1 MKILEINQVNFGSTG
16 HIMLQI
22 ADLATKKGH
31 EVICSFY
38 ARRNKDKDKNCI
50 YIGNKV
56 SHNIHK
62 KLYRKTGNNGCY
74 SKISTWNFLRKV
86 KKFDPDLIH
95 IHNLHNCYI
104 NLPMLFDYIKKN
116 NKKVVWTLHDCW
128 SFTGQCPYFTAVGCE
143 KWKTGCHDCEQIN
156 RYPSCSVDR
165 TDKMWNRKKE
175 WFTGVQNLT
184 IVTPSQWLANLVKQ
198 SFLKDYPVKVINN
211 GINLDVF
218 KPTESDFRTKHNLE
232 DKKIIL
238 GVASV
243 WEVRKGL
250 DVFIELSKR
259 LDDRYKIV
267 LVGTNDEVDKKL
279 PEGIISIHRTSNQ
292 KELAE
297 LYTAADVF
305 FIPTREDNFPTVN
318 MESLACGTPV
328 LTFNT
333 GGSPEM
339 VDEATGV
346 VLMNEDIASV
356 EQAVISMCE
365 AVISMCE
372 SGKYSKEACT
382 ERAKQYDSG
391 LKYNEYL
398 SLFENI

>member
-50 YIGNKV
+50 YIGNKI

-165 TDKMWNRKKE
+165 TDKMWKLKKE

-184 IVTPSQWLANLVKQ
+184 IVTPSQWLADLVKQ

-328 LTFNT
+328 RTFNT

-356 EQAVISMCE
+356 EQ

>member
-22 ADLATKKGH
+22 ADLASKKGH

-165 TDKMWNRKKE
+165 TDKMWKLKKE

-184 IVTPSQWLANLVKQ
+184 IVTPSQWLADLVKQ

-211 GINLDVF
+211 GIDLDVF

-365 AVISMCE
+365 

>member
-104 NLPMLFDYIKKN
+104 NLPMLFHYIKKN
-116 NKKVVWTLHDCW
+116 NKRVVWTLHDCW

-184 IVTPSQWLANLVKQ
+184 IVTPSQWLADLAKQ

-365 AVISMCE
+365 

>member
-74 SKISTWNFLRKV
+74 SKLSTWNFLRKV

-184 IVTPSQWLANLVKQ
+184 IVTPSQWLADLVKQ

-365 AVISMCE
+365 
-372 SGKYSKEACT
+372 SGKYTKEACT

>member
-165 TDKMWNRKKE
+165 TDKMWKLKKE

-184 IVTPSQWLANLVKQ
+184 IVTPSQWLADLAKQ

-297 LYTAADVF
+297 IYTAADLFVN
-305 FIPTREDNFPTVN
+305 PTREEVFGLVN
-318 MESLACGTPV
+318 AEALACGTPV

-333 GGSPEM
+333 GGCPE
-339 VDEATGV
+339 VIDEATGI
-346 VLMNEDIASV
+346 VLKDEDIGSV
-356 EQAVISMCE
+356 EQAIF
-365 AVISMCE
+365 SMCE
-372 SGKYSKEACT
+372 SDKYSKDACI
-382 ERAKQYDSG
+382 ERAKYFDSG
-391 LKYNEYL
+391 LKYEEYL
-398 SLFENI
+398 SLFERI

>member
-165 TDKMWNRKKE
+165 TDKMWKRKKE

-184 IVTPSQWLANLVKQ
+184 IVTPSQWLADLAKQ

-211 GINLDVF
+211 GIDLGVF

-365 AVISMCE
+365 

>member
-22 ADLATKKGH
+22 ADLATKRGH

-156 RYPSCSVDR
+156 RYPSCRVDR
-165 TDKMWNRKKE
+165 TDKMWKRKKE

-184 IVTPSQWLANLVKQ
+184 IVTPSQWLADLAKQ

-365 AVISMCE
+365 

-382 ERAKQYDSG
+382 ERAKQYDSR

>member
-86 KKFDPDLIH
+86 KEFDPDLIH

-165 TDKMWNRKKE
+165 TDKMWKLKKE

-184 IVTPSQWLANLVKQ
+184 IVTPSQWLADLAKQ

-365 AVISMCE
+365 

>member
-50 YIGNKV
+50 YIGNKI

-184 IVTPSQWLANLVKQ
+184 IVTPSQWLADLAKQ

-365 AVISMCE
+365 

>member
-1 MKILEINQVNFGSTG
+1 
-16 HIMLQI
+16 
-22 ADLATKKGH
+22 
-31 EVICSFY
+31 
-38 ARRNKDKDKNCI
+38 
-50 YIGNKV
+50 
-56 SHNIHK
+56 
-62 KLYRKTGNNGCY
+62 
-74 SKISTWNFLRKV
+74 
-86 KKFDPDLIH
+86 
-95 IHNLHNCYI
+95 
-104 NLPMLFDYIKKN
+104 
-116 NKKVVWTLHDCW
+116 
-128 SFTGQCPYFTAVGCE
+128 
-143 KWKTGCHDCEQIN
+143 
-156 RYPSCSVDR
+156 
-165 TDKMWNRKKE
+165 MWNRKKE

-184 IVTPSQWLANLVKQ
+184 IVTPSQWLADLVKQ

-365 AVISMCE
+365 
-372 SGKYSKEACT
+372 SGKYTKEACT

>member
-1 MKILEINQVNFGSTG
+1 
-16 HIMLQI
+16 MLQI

-184 IVTPSQWLANLVKQ
+184 IVTPSQWLADLVKQ

-211 GINLDVF
+211 GIDLDVF

-279 PEGIISIHRTSNQ
+279 PEGIISIHRTSN
-292 KELAE
+292 
-297 LYTAADVF
+297 
-305 FIPTREDNFPTVN
+305 N
-318 MESLACGTPV
+318 S
-328 LTFNT
+328 
-333 GGSPEM
+333 
-339 VDEATGV
+339 
-346 VLMNEDIASV
+346 
-356 EQAVISMCE
+356 
-365 AVISMCE
+365 
-372 SGKYSKEACT
+372 
-382 ERAKQYDSG
+382 
-391 LKYNEYL
+391 
-398 SLFENI
+398 

>member
-38 ARRNKDKDKNCI
+38 ARRNKDKDQNCI

-184 IVTPSQWLANLVKQ
+184 IVTPSQWLADLVKQ

-346 VLMNEDIASV
+346 VLINEDIASV
-356 EQAVISMCE
+356 EQ

>member
-165 TDKMWNRKKE
+165 TDKMWNLKKE

-184 IVTPSQWLANLVKQ
+184 IVTPSQWLADLVKQ

-339 VDEATGV
+339 VDEETGV

-356 EQAVISMCE
+356 EQ

>member
-184 IVTPSQWLANLVKQ
+184 IVTPSQWLADLAKQ

-365 AVISMCE
+365 

>member
-165 TDKMWNRKKE
+165 TDKMWKLKKE

-184 IVTPSQWLANLVKQ
+184 IVTPSQWLADLAKQ

-365 AVISMCE
+365 

-382 ERAKQYDSG
+382 ERAKQYDSE

>member
-184 IVTPSQWLANLVKQ
+184 IVTPSQWLADLVKQ

-305 FIPTREDNFPTVN
+305 FIPTREENFPTVT
-318 MESLACGTPV
+318 MASLACGTPV

-365 AVISMCE
+365 

>member
-104 NLPMLFDYIKKN
+104 NLPMLFNYIKKN
-116 NKKVVWTLHDCW
+116 NKRVVWTLHDCW

-184 IVTPSQWLANLVKQ
+184 IVTPSQWLADLVKQ

-365 AVISMCE
+365 

>member
-50 YIGNKV
+50 YIGNKI

-165 TDKMWNRKKE
+165 TDKMWKLKKE

-184 IVTPSQWLANLVKQ
+184 IVTPSQWLADLAKQ

-365 AVISMCE
+365 
-372 SGKYSKEACT
+372 SGKYTKEACT

>member
-22 ADLATKKGH
+22 ADLATKRGH

-56 SHNIHK
+56 SHNIQK

-184 IVTPSQWLANLVKQ
+184 IVTPSQWLADLVKQ

-365 AVISMCE
+365 

>member
-165 TDKMWNRKKE
+165 TDKMWKLKKE

-184 IVTPSQWLANLVKQ
+184 IVTPSQWLADLAKQ

-211 GINLDVF
+211 GIDLDVF

-365 AVISMCE
+365 

>member
-86 KKFDPDLIH
+86 KEFDPDLIH

-165 TDKMWNRKKE
+165 TDKMWKLKKE

-184 IVTPSQWLANLVKQ
+184 IVTPSQWLADLAKQ

-365 AVISMCE
+365 
-372 SGKYSKEACT
+372 SGKYTKEACT

>member
-184 IVTPSQWLANLVKQ
+184 IVTPSQWLADLVKQ

-365 AVISMCE
+365 
-372 SGKYSKEACT
+372 SGKYTKEACT

>member
-50 YIGNKV
+50 YIGNKI

-184 IVTPSQWLANLVKQ
+184 IVTPSQWLADLAKQ

-211 GINLDVF
+211 GIDLDVF

-365 AVISMCE
+365 

>member
-22 ADLATKKGH
+22 ADLATKRGH

-184 IVTPSQWLANLVKQ
+184 IVTPSQWLADLVKQ

-267 LVGTNDEVDKKL
+267 LDEVDKKL

-365 AVISMCE
+365 

>member
-184 IVTPSQWLANLVKQ
+184 IVTPSQWLADLVKQ

-339 VDEATGV
+339 VDEETGV

-356 EQAVISMCE
+356 EQ

>member
-1 MKILEINQVNFGSTG
+1 MRILEINTVNFGSTG

-22 ADLATKKGH
+22 ADLAKAEGH

-38 ARRNKDKDKNCI
+38 ARRKKPADPDTI

-62 KLYRKTGNNGCY
+62 KLYYKTGNNGCY
-74 SKISTWNFLRKV
+74 SKLSTWNFLRKV

-104 NLPMLFDYIKKN
+104 NLPMLFNYIKKN

-128 SFTGQCPYFTAVGCE
+128 SFTGQCPYFTAVGCD

-165 TDKMWNRKKE
+165 TDKMWKRKKE
-175 WFTGVQNLT
+175 WFTGVTNLT
-184 IVTPSQWLANLVKQ
+184 IVTPSQWLADLAKQ
-198 SFLKDYPVKVINN
+198 SYLKDYPVKVIYN

-218 KPTESDFRTKHNLE
+218 KPTESDFRAKHGLE
-232 DKKIIL
+232 DKKILL

-243 WEVRKGL
+243 WEVRKGI
-250 DVFIELSKR
+250 DVFIELAGR
-259 LDDRYKIV
+259 LDDRFKIV
-267 LVGTNDEVDKKL
+267 LVGTDDEVDKTL
-279 PEGIISIHRTSNQ
+279 PDNIISIHRTSNQ

-297 LYTAADVF
+297 IYTAADLFVN
-305 FIPTREDNFPTVN
+305 PTREEVFGLVN
-318 MESLACGTPV
+318 AESLACGTPV

-333 GGSPEM
+333 GGCPE
-339 VDEATGV
+339 VIDESTGI
-346 VLMNEDIASV
+346 VLKDEDIGSV
-356 EQAVISMCE
+356 EQAI
-365 AVISMCE
+365 ISMCE
-372 SGKYSKEACT
+372 SEKYSKDACI
-382 ERAKQYDSG
+382 ERAKHFDSG
-391 LKYNEYL
+391 LKYDEYL
-398 SLFENI
+398 SLFERI

>member
-22 ADLATKKGH
+22 ADLASKKGH

-184 IVTPSQWLANLVKQ
+184 IVTPSQWLADLVKQ

-211 GINLDVF
+211 GIDLDVF

-365 AVISMCE
+365 

>member
-165 TDKMWNRKKE
+165 TDKMWKLKKE

-184 IVTPSQWLANLVKQ
+184 IVTPSQWLADLVKQ

-365 AVISMCE
+365 

>member
-128 SFTGQCPYFTAVGCE
+128 PFTGQCPYFTAVGCE

-165 TDKMWNRKKE
+165 TDKMWKLKKE

-184 IVTPSQWLANLVKQ
+184 IVTPSQWLADLVKQ

-365 AVISMCE
+365 